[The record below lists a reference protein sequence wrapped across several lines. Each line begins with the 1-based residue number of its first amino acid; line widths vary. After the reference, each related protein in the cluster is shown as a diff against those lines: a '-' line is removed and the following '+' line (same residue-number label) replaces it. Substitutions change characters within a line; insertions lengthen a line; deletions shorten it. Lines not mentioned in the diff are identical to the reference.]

1 MLAPALFP
9 PAKRKQAWL
18 DSFAF
23 TNTKKRKYSLY
34 SIVELNHCSF
44 LNLRY
49 PAPGL
54 HDREILQ

>member
-1 MLAPALFP
+1 MTGLLCVF
-9 PAKRKQAWL
+9 L
-18 DSFAF
+18 DYFGITPMNNAG
-23 TNTKKRKYSLY
+23 RKYSLY

>member
-1 MLAPALFP
+1 MAQDPVF
-9 PAKRKQAWL
+9 
-18 DSFAF
+18 FF
-23 TNTKKRKYSLY
+23 RKYSLY